1 MARTLDVYLHRDLVG
16 HLTQDDDGQMS
27 FDYAANWLGK
37 DSVFPLSHS
46 LPLRK
51 GRFTR
56 RECAGFF
63 GGILPEAQ
71 PREMVAKN
79 LHISAKNDFA
89 MLEQIGGECA
99 GAVIFMPA
107 GKALPER
114 EDRYRD
120 LSTTELAGML
130 KSLPKRPLLAGEQ
143 EVRLSLAGAQDK
155 VAVKVAGDT
164 ISIPLREALSTHILK
179 PANQHYAG
187 LVFNELLCLELA
199 QAVGLPA
206 ARAEARNIEGID
218 FLLVERYDRILVKND
233 GVEHYE
239 RLHQED
245 FCQALGVVSEKKYQN
260 EGGPSLKQCFALLRE
275 ASTAPVI
282 DLQHLLD
289 AVIFNFLISNY
300 DAHGKN
306 FSIVYRAHEGYSSR
320 FSPLYDLVCTEYY
333 PDLSKKMAMK
343 IGGEYLSEKVFPR
356 DFEKL
361 AEEAG
366 LARPLVKRR
375 VPELA
380 AAVIEAL
387 SKLDLTHPPAPA
399 IAKIIEER
407 SREALIRFKS

>member
-1 MARTLDVYLHRDLVG
+1 MSTCTVSSPG
-16 HLTQDDDGQMS
+16 SLTQDDDGHMS
-27 FDYAANWLGK
+27 FDYAASWLGK
-37 DSVFPLSHS
+37 DEAIPLSHS

-51 GRFTR
+51 ERFSR
-56 RECAGFF
+56 KECAGFF
-63 GGILPEAQ
+63 GGILPEGQ

-79 LHISAKNDFA
+79 LHISARNDFA

-107 GKALPER
+107 GKAMPER

-120 LSTTELAGML
+120 LSTRELADML
-130 KSLPKRPLLAGEQ
+130 RNLPKRPLLAGEQ
-143 EVRLSLAGAQDK
+143 GVRLSLAGAQDK

-164 ISIPLREALSTHILK
+164 ISIPLGEALSTHILK

-199 QAVGLPA
+199 RAVGLPA
-206 ARAEARNIEGID
+206 ARAETRSIEGID
-218 FLLVERYDRILVKND
+218 FLLVERYDRILVKGN
-233 GVEHYE
+233 GAQHYE

-245 FCQALGVVSEKKYQN
+245 FCQALGVVSAKKYQN
-260 EGGPSLKQCFALLRE
+260 EGGPSLKQCFGLLRE

-289 AVIFNFLISNY
+289 AVIFNYLIGNY

-306 FSIVYRAHEGYSSR
+306 FSIVYSTQGGYSAR
-320 FSPLYDLVCTEYY
+320 FSPPYDLVCTEYY
-333 PDLSKKMAMK
+333 SDLSKKMAMK
-343 IGGEYLSEKVFPR
+343 IGGEYLSEKVVPR

-361 AEEAG
+361 AEETG
-366 LARPLVKRR
+366 LAKPLVKRR

-380 AAVIEAL
+380 AVVIEAL
-387 SKLDLTHPPAPA
+387 GKIDFRQPPTPD
-399 IAKIIEER
+399 IAKIIEGR
-407 SREALIRFKS
+407 SREALTRFKS